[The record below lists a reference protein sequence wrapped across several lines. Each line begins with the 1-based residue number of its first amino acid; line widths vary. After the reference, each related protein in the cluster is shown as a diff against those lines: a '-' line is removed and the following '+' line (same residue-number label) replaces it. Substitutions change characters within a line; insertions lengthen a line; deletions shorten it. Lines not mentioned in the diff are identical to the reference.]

1 MTTQF
6 ITSDDLVADVLA
18 RGGDAMID
26 VLVQY
31 APHFQ
36 SLRDAEARRVMA
48 RLVTVAQAAATAG
61 VPADALVRDL
71 NAALGLR
78 HDNRVAMPDAPSRP
92 ETPVTA
98 PRRPEHW
105 PVTVVD
111 VREDIRAGREPFPRI
126 MAAVAGL
133 DARQVLQLRAPF
145 EPVPLF
151 AVLGRRGLAHEVTR
165 HAEDDWSVWF
175 WREAGDTDSNVGD
188 ATVASRTAASPPD
201 AKDEVPAE
209 QWIDVRGL
217 EPPEPMVRTLTALES
232 LPPGH
237 TLVQVNVRA
246 PQHLLPL
253 LVERGYAYE
262 IDDMPDG
269 RVLIRVRHRR

>member
-1 MTTQF
+1 MTMQS

-26 VLVQY
+26 VFVQH

-36 SLRDAEARRVMA
+36 ALRDAEARRVMA

-71 NAALGLR
+71 NIALGLQ
-78 HDNRVAMPDAPSRP
+78 HDDHVDMPDASSRP
-92 ETPVTA
+92 GTPAKT

-105 PVTVVD
+105 PVTVLD
-111 VREDIRAGREPFPRI
+111 VREDLLAGREPFPRI
-126 MAAVAGL
+126 MAAVAKL
-133 DARQVLQLRAPF
+133 SARQVLQLRAPF
-145 EPVPLF
+145 EPVPLL
-151 AVLGRRGLAHEVTR
+151 AVLGRRGFVHEVVR
-165 HAEDDWSVWF
+165 RAEDDWSVWF
-175 WREAGDTDSNVGD
+175 WRAAGDADSDTGT
-188 ATVASRTAASPPD
+188 ATVASPTVASAD
-201 AKDEVPAE
+201 GVDNAMATE

-217 EPPEPMVRTLTALES
+217 EPPEPMVRTLAALES

-246 PQHLLPL
+246 PHYLLPVL
-253 LVERGYAYE
+253 LERGYTYE
-262 IDDMPDG
+262 IDELPDD
-269 RVLIRVRHRR
+269 RVLVRVRHRQ